1 VQNRLIDL
9 ASDTKSRPTEV
20 MRAAMAAAEVGDEQA
35 REDPTVNRLCT
46 MVAELLGKDDAVFLP
61 SGKMC
66 NQVAYRV
73 HCRPGDEIILDEWAH
88 GVNAE
93 AGGIAAL
100 SGANVRVLKGDRG
113 VFDADQVR
121 AAIRPR
127 RPDVPRSRLVSIE
140 QTTNRAGGAIWPLAT
155 IEAVTGVARESGLA
169 AHMDGARLLN
179 AQVATG
185 VAVRDYAAP
194 FDSVWID
201 LSKGLGCPVGAVL
214 AGSTGFIEDAW
225 RFKHQFGGAMR
236 QAGILA
242 AAGVY
247 ALENHVA
254 RLADDHDN
262 AQGLARGLAAIPGIN
277 IDPEAFRTNII
288 FFDVSRT
295 GLRAEEL
302 NARLVERGVR
312 FQVLDATQMRAVTHI
327 DVGADD
333 IPTALAAVS
342 AVVGAAAPAG
352 ERENRTR

>member
-1 VQNRLIDL
+1 MHKRLIDL
-9 ASDTKSRPTEV
+9 ASDTKSRPTDA

-35 REDPTVNRLCT
+35 REDPTVNRLCA

-73 HCRPGDEIILDEWAH
+73 HCQPGDEIILDQWAH

-100 SGANVRVLKGDRG
+100 SGANVRVLEGDRG

-121 AAIRPR
+121 AAIRPH
-127 RPDVPRSRLVSIE
+127 RPDVPRSRLVSVE
-140 QTTNRAGGAIWPLAT
+140 QTTNRAGGAIWPLAV
-155 IEAVTGVARESGLA
+155 IEAVTGVARENGLA

-185 VAVRDYAAP
+185 VAAVDYAGP

-201 LSKGLGCPVGAVL
+201 LSKGLGCPVGGVL
-214 AGSTGFIEDAW
+214 AGSARFIADAW

-236 QAGILA
+236 QAGFLA

-247 ALENHVA
+247 ALENHVR

-262 AQGLARGLAAIPGIN
+262 AQTLARGLAAIPGVE

-295 GLRAEEL
+295 GLRADEL
-302 NARLVERGVR
+302 NARLAERGVR
-312 FQVLDATQMRAVTHI
+312 FQALDDAHMRAVTHI

-333 IPTALAAVS
+333 ISTALAAIR
-342 AVVGAAAPAG
+342 AVIAAAPADG
-352 ERENRTR
+352 HESRAP

>member
-1 VQNRLIDL
+1 MQNRLIDL
-9 ASDTKSRPTEV
+9 ASDTKSRPTDA

-35 REDPTVNRLCT
+35 REDPTVNRLCA
-46 MVAELLGKDDAVFLP
+46 MVAELLGKDDAVYLP

-93 AGGIAAL
+93 AGAIAAL
-100 SGANVRVLKGDRG
+100 SGANVRVLNGDRG

-121 AAIRPR
+121 AAIRPY
-127 RPDVPRSRLVSIE
+127 RPDVPRSRLVSVE
-140 QTTNRAGGAIWPLAT
+140 QTTNRAGGAIWPLAA
-155 IEAVTGVARESGLA
+155 IEAVVGVAKENGLA

-185 VAVRDYAAP
+185 VAAGEYAGP

-214 AGSTGFIEDAW
+214 AGSAGFIEEAW

-242 AAGVY
+242 AAGVH
-247 ALENHVA
+247 ALENHVQ

-262 AQGLARGLAAIPGIN
+262 AQSLARGLAAVPGVA

-295 GLRAEEL
+295 GFGADEL
-302 NARLVERGVR
+302 NARLEERGVR
-312 FQVLDATQMRAVTHI
+312 FQALGATRMRAVTHI

-333 IPTALAAVS
+333 ISKALAAVR
-342 AVVGAAAPAG
+342 AVIGGAAPV
-352 ERENRTR
+352 RQRQSRIR